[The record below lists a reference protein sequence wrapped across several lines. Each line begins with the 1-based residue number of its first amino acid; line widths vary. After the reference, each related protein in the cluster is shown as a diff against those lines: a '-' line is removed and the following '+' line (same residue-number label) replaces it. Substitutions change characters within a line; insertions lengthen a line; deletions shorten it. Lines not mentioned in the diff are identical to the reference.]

1 MYTQALW
8 SYSYR
13 NLQLVGASCFS
24 SCYFLVLPTWLSG
37 KFKKA
42 SAWEHDWLI
51 IRGVLK
57 VMFTLWCCLPTSP
70 HHLFDLSFEE
80 PLNKFVNLISIIL
93 TSYEG
98 VIIIIIKKN
107 YASALWKRTP
117 QRQHT
122 AWCSCICC
130 LHYHRYY
137 ENIKQPLLSHW
148 LGNITIYPSMSV

>member
-98 VIIIIIKKN
+98 VIIIIIKKTTLQHYGRGHLKDN
-107 YASALWKRTP
+107 TLHDALASAVF
-117 QRQHT
+117 
-122 AWCSCICC
+122 
-130 LHYHRYY
+130 
-137 ENIKQPLLSHW
+137 
-148 LGNITIYPSMSV
+148 ITIDIMKILNNLYYRIGLET